1 MLLKGAKILDGNYK
15 FSHKDLSIVGDNIQE
30 VYLPGE
36 GDGLSDDVVDLTGYT
51 ILPGLID
58 IHTHGSHGIDVM
70 SGDLNE
76 LSRHMARN
84 GVTCFMPTTLTQ
96 DVELLKKVVTGST
109 ETDGAKIIGYH
120 LEGPYLSK
128 LRSGA
133 QNPAFIRSAVED
145 DFEDCRD
152 VRMITIAPESVGAY
166 DFIKKYADD
175 VVISLGHTDC
185 SYDMA
190 VRAFNCGAKCLTHMF
205 NAMPPLF
212 HRAPGPIGAAL
223 SEDAYVQVIADGRHV
238 HPAMVLLA
246 YRTFG
251 SSRMILISDSIVATG
266 MSDGEYEFG
275 GLTINVGD
283 GVARTKDGNLAG
295 STSTLWECVR
305 SASYMGIPFEEAH
318 KMASLTP
325 ARLMGL
331 SRKGVIAND
340 KDADLFVVD
349 SEFNIVRTMVGGKFV
364 S

>member
-1 MLLKGAKILDGNYK
+1 MLLKGAKILDGNFK
-15 FSHKDLSIVGDNIQE
+15 FSYKDLSIVGGNIQD

-36 GDGLSDDVVDLTGYT
+36 GDDCGDDIVDLTGYT

-58 IHTHGSHGIDVM
+58 VHTHGGFGIDVM
-70 SGDLNE
+70 NGDLNE
-76 LSRHMARN
+76 LSCHMAKN
-84 GVTCFMPTTLTQ
+84 GVTCFLPTTLTQ
-96 DVELLKKVVTGST
+96 DVALLRKVVSSSMK
-109 ETDGAKIIGYH
+109 TDGAKILGFH

-128 LRSGA
+128 LRCGA
-133 QNPAFIRSAVED
+133 QNPEFIRSAVED
-145 DFEDCRD
+145 DFEDCTQ
-152 VRMITIAPESVGAY
+152 VRMITVAPESVGAY
-166 DFIKKYADD
+166 DFIKKYADK

-190 VRAFNCGAKCLTHMF
+190 VRAFNSGAKCLTHMF

-212 HRAPGPIGAAL
+212 HRSPGPIGAAL
-223 SEDAYVQVIADGRHV
+223 TQDAYVQLIADGKHV
-238 HPAMVLLA
+238 HPATVLMA
-246 YRTFG
+246 YRSFG
-251 SSRMILISDSIVATG
+251 SSRMVLISDSISATG
-266 MSDGEYEFG
+266 TADGDYEFG
-275 GLTINVGD
+275 GLTITVND

-295 STSTLWECVR
+295 STSTLWDCVR

-349 SEFNIVRTMVGGKFV
+349 SEFNIVRTMVDGQFV
-364 S
+364 Y